1 MVLCKT
7 SLWRGENVKRVRL
20 RRMAVLFYLPLCLVP
35 PGEARAFYF
44 DGFWSGMSAEQAVS
58 VASARG
64 LMAQAGVDGYLYLGA
79 VNPPRVLSKIGFCG
93 NILVSYTRNILS
105 DMDYARVLAG
115 IFGAYGPPAKMQ
127 FGGDVEPGIA
137 SGAFRAMGYTLW
149 AKGTDRVW
157 MMSYFDWRL
166 QQGNLYRQQPASVR
180 FDILNPCNA

>member
-1 MVLCKT
+1 M
-7 SLWRGENVKRVRL
+7 SLAGDHQLYRLLFVRENRQQS
-20 RRMAVLFYLPLCLVP
+20 F
-35 PGEARAFYF
+35 
-44 DGFWSGMSAEQAVS
+44 
-58 VASARG
+58 
-64 LMAQAGVDGYLYLGA
+64 GV
-79 VNPPRVLSKIGFCG
+79 I
-93 NILVSYTRNILS
+93 
-105 DMDYARVLAG
+105 LAG
-115 IFGAYGPPAKMQ
+115 IFSAYGPPAKMQ